1 LTNVEKLNEKIDELI
16 KMYQEL
22 KRDNDS
28 LRNQLVA
35 SQAQNETLVN
45 KTKNFENDL
54 SDKDVEIDTILEKIN
69 NITN

>member
-1 LTNVEKLNEKIDELI
+1 MTNVEKLNEKIDELI